1 MGMNPWIQTLVIG
14 LGLGLV
20 AQPVLATPKA
30 PDSVALGARGVRV
43 HGDMGLLEGSLSF
56 PSDHIPP
63 TQVCAVEVS
72 TGQRFCTE
80 GRQVGAQFQYG
91 VGYRLAVP
99 PGTYHVFAQV
109 GDWIAPYSQA
119 VPCGLRITCQDHRP
133 IAVVVEAGRV
143 QSGVD
148 PTDWFSRWPQAPADQ
163 LTSVIP
169 VTPRTRFS
177 HCEPSRVFIG

>member
-1 MGMNPWIQTLVIG
+1 MGMNPWIRTLVIG
-14 LGLGLV
+14 LGLGLA

-30 PDSVALGARGVRV
+30 ADSVALGTNAVEV
-43 HGDMGLLEGSLSF
+43 PSSMGLLEGSLSF

-72 TGQRFCTE
+72 TRQRFCTE

-109 GDWIAPYSQA
+109 GDWTAPYSQA

-133 IAVVVEAGRV
+133 IAVKVEAGQMR
-143 QSGVD
+143 SSVD
-148 PTDWFSRWPQAPADQ
+148 PTDWFSRWPQAPAGRPTTFGDPGHSSDTFQ
-163 LTSVIP
+163 SL
-169 VTPRTRFS
+169 
-177 HCEPSRVFIG
+177 